1 MATRSISCSPAYV
14 AIVSAT
20 PPLKHLGHRL
30 DSPVG
35 SAVRDRLDDLL
46 ALAFE
51 YVDNL
56 AVDPC
61 DAVVGRVGDVENV
74 DGRAVIGR
82 DIEDVIERGARPVAA
97 VGREQDAIEH
107 APMVAACGK
116 RSAAF
121 ALAGNRPG

>member
-1 MATRSISCSPAYV
+1 VLPGVRGDCLGDAA
-14 AIVSAT
+14 
-20 PPLKHLGHRL
+20 LKHLGHRL

-97 VGREQDAIEH
+97 VGRSGTGCDRTCSYGRG
-107 APMVAACGK
+107 V
-116 RSAAF
+116 R
-121 ALAGNRPG
+121 